1 MAAAAPWPLPTTGG
15 ATRNPCRLNRLVPS
29 DLEEPHVRLGWVRES
44 SNSSSSGGRGGIMG
58 RIEEREEGRK
68 ATQKSEKKKRSKEEE
83 EQEEEQQ
90 EVREERGGVSL
101 AC

>member
-1 MAAAAPWPLPTTGG
+1 MASSAPWPLPTTGG
-15 ATRNPCRLNRLVPS
+15 ATRNHCRLNRLVTS

-44 SNSSSSGGRGGIMG
+44 SSSSGGRGGIMG

-68 ATQKSEKKKRSKEEE
+68 ASQKSEKKKRSKEE